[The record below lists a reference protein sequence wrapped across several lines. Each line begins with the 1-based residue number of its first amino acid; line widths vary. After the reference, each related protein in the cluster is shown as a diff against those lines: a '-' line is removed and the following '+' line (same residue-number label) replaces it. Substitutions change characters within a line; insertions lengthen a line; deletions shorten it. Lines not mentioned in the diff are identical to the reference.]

1 MEQRSCRF
9 YTHAHINIH
18 MRAQVYTQRHI
29 HTLTYTQTQTQITT
43 HTYIYAWT
51 YIHIQVHI
59 CTHMCIC
66 ITTLCVQ
73 TLFIAAV
80 QFHCSV
86 FFGQCAVGT
95 WNSVMDFIIFLTYPV
110 SVCAAASSSGD
121 VQLLWRSFHIQK
133 ILYEISRF
141 LYPRTE
147 NWNICV
153 MIEIETAYGSFF

>member
-9 YTHAHINIH
+9 YTHAHTNIH

-29 HTLTYTQTQTQITT
+29 HTLTYTHTQTHTDK

-80 QFHCSV
+80 SFIVLCFLGNVQWGH
-86 FFGQCAVGT
+86 GT
-95 WNSVMDFIIFLTYPV
+95 LWWISLFSWHVLSPSALLPLLQVMCNCYRGHFTSRRYFMRFPG
-110 SVCAAASSSGD
+110 SC
-121 VQLLWRSFHIQK
+121 IQEQR
-133 ILYEISRF
+133 IGTF
-141 LYPRTE
+141 
-147 NWNICV
+147 V
-153 MIEIETAYGSFF
+153 